1 MDIIFGIIGIVLLL
15 FLSQI
20 GLEYLAAQGMLAPQF
35 KPVLTFIREALGLFG
50 ELWTWIQSL
59 AS

>member
-20 GLEYLAAQGMLAPQF
+20 GLEFLADKGMLAPEFQ
-35 KPVLTFIREALGLFG
+35 PILSFIHEALAVFG
-50 ELWTWIQSL
+50 RLWDWLQSL